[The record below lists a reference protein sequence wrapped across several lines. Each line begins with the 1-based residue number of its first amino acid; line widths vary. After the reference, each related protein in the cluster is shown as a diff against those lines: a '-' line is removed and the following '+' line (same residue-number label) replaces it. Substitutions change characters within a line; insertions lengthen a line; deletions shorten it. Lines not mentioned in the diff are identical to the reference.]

1 MLVRLYEPMEEETAH
16 EKPEPAPAAVQAR
29 DVLAVAASSWVFGIS
44 FGVVASTSGLPVTQV
59 VLMSAVVNAAASQFG
74 AVSTYVLGGGVVAA
88 VAAGILLNLR
98 YLAISMGA
106 APGLRGG
113 WLSRVLRVQM
123 ANDASY
129 ALGVTVGTPEVPDE
143 RTIVIAGAAMYV
155 AWVSGTAIGALLG
168 PVLGDPRTIGAD
180 VALPAGFAVLL
191 VPMLRERGARR
202 AALAGTVIAL
212 ALSPFV
218 PLGVAV
224 AAAAAGG
231 ALVQWSR

>member
-1 MLVRLYEPMEEETAH
+1 MEEETAH

-44 FGVVASTSGLPVTQV
+44 FGVVASTSGLRVTQV

-129 ALGVTVGTPEVPDE
+129 ALGATVGTPEVPDE

-180 VALPAGFAVLL
+180 VALPPGAVRGLHG
-191 VPMLRERGARR
+191 LRRR
-202 AALAGTVIAL
+202 AHGTAAHTRSPL
-212 ALSPFV
+212 KARPGGRRLLLSS
-218 PLGVAV
+218 
-224 AAAAAGG
+224 
-231 ALVQWSR
+231 LVCRKRIFY

>member
-1 MLVRLYEPMEEETAH
+1 MRVF
-16 EKPEPAPAAVQAR
+16 
-29 DVLAVAASSWVFGIS
+29 DVLAWV
-44 FGVVASTSGLPVTQV
+44 VVALATVKTIYYV
-59 VLMSAVVNAAASQFG
+59 VMLATGPARARRAARRGAHVRVAHVRVAHVRVALTGTGAPREAWQEASG
-74 AVSTYVLGGGVVAA
+74 AVIA

-129 ALGVTVGTPEVPDE
+129 ALGATVGTPEVPDE

-224 AAAAAGG
+224 AAATAGG